1 MKVSVI
7 ITAHND
13 VSTLAEA
20 IESVLDQEFKAD
32 EIIVVDDGSS
42 DASSEVAK
50 VYDEVSLLRQKH
62 MGSFS
67 ARNNGVMMA
76 VNRWITFLDAK
87 QQWNRDKLQK
97 QVAFHQKHKEIKVSV
112 YDNSNCLDLES
123 ALAKGRIDSSAVM
136 IDKRL
141 FDQLGGFD
149 EAFEMAED
157 DELWLRAV
165 DAVK

>member
-13 VSTLAEA
+13 VATLAEA
-20 IESVLDQEFKAD
+20 IESVLDQELKAD
-32 EIIVVDDGSS
+32 EVIIVDDGST

-76 VNRWITFLDAK
+76 ANKWIAFLDAG
-87 QQWNRDKLQK
+87 QQWDRDKLKK
-97 QVAFHQKHKEIKVSV
+97 QVAFHQKHKDVKVSV
-112 YDNSNCLDLES
+112 YDVPDCLDLES
-123 ALAKGRIDSSAVM
+123 ALAEGRVESSAVM
-136 IDKRL
+136 IEKKL

-149 EAFEMAED
+149 EAFEMSED

-165 DAVK
+165 EAF